1 MTRLFTL
8 LMAAGFLAA
17 AAPAL
22 AAPYGH
28 ARVLPVRS
36 QVEARHGYHLARP
49 DLLAT
54 ASGVRAHGMICRQ
67 SGHAGLPVRRVRV
80 QHLDPAG
87 HLLDVVEVRVDFDS
101 VRRSASC
108 TAYDLATAWKI
119 DPADTVLASA
129 L

>member
-1 MTRLFTL
+1 MTRLFIL
-8 LMAAGFLAA
+8 LAA
-17 AAPAL
+17 LAIASPAL
-22 AAPYGH
+22 AAPYGQ

-36 QVEARHGYHLARP
+36 QAQDHPGYRLARP

-54 ASGVRAHGMICRQ
+54 ASGVRAHGMICREA
-67 SGHAGLPVRRVRV
+67 GHAGLPVRSVRV

-87 HLLDVVEVRVDFDS
+87 RVLDVVEVRVDFDS